1 MRRTVRLILVI
12 SQEDLDWGLD
22 RIEEAIRS

>member
-1 MRRTVRLILVI
+1 MSRTVRLILVI